1 MKAIKSVTE
10 QPRISLK
17 NSFDALSND
26 ADNNKTAR
34 SETDLREFVFKR
46 GKQGDHRQER
56 LAASPAPSSDH
67 VAPSLTSA
75 SDVPGERRV
84 RGRRFLRGLAASAA
98 PQCLPVDTLQNLE
111 ACPQLPKKL
120 CGLYGISANNVA
132 ASGCQCHDGLCQTE
146 KCDMLKQTASEQD
159 APDMVPSDDEPR
171 RKTMTPT
178 ATATTTRTPCWAS
191 CATTWASSRSNLRS
205 RRTEDLYARSS
216 LSS

>member
-34 SETDLREFVFKR
+34 SDLREFVFKR

-56 LAASPAPSSDH
+56 LAASAAPSSDH

-98 PQCLPVDTLQNLE
+98 PQCLPMDTLQNLE

-120 CGLYGISANNVA
+120 CGLYDISASKVVA
-132 ASGCQCHDGLCQTE
+132 AGV
-146 KCDMLKQTASEQD
+146 MTA
-159 APDMVPSDDEPR
+159 
-171 RKTMTPT
+171 
-178 ATATTTRTPCWAS
+178 
-191 CATTWASSRSNLRS
+191 
-205 RRTEDLYARSS
+205 YARRRSATW
-216 LSS
+216 

>member
-34 SETDLREFVFKR
+34 SETDLREFVFQR

-56 LAASPAPSSDH
+56 LAASAAPSSDH

-111 ACPQLPKKL
+111 ACPQLPRS
-120 CGLYGISANNVA
+120 CAACTASRRTTWPQVA
-132 ASGCQCHDGLCQTE
+132 ASV
-146 KCDMLKQTASEQD
+146 MTA
-159 APDMVPSDDEPR
+159 
-171 RKTMTPT
+171 
-178 ATATTTRTPCWAS
+178 
-191 CATTWASSRSNLRS
+191 
-205 RRTEDLYARSS
+205 YARRRSATC
-216 LSS
+216 